1 MKVSTNFLEHQN
13 ILDNRYILQEMLGS
27 GLTSKV
33 FKVLD
38 VQTGEIKAAK
48 IFENNMSETF
58 QKEAKIINLLNELNV
73 PSNIKCYSIDIGY
86 LSQGEEK
93 EQKMYEIQEYGE
105 HGSLFDRVE
114 STQEGFSED
123 VCKYLLLQILNAM
136 EALHSKG
143 ICHRDFKPENMLF
156 VGDNYE
162 LKLCDFGFAIRFLNK
177 ENQKR
182 KLRNPV
188 GTPYYCAP
196 EILEGKNY
204 DGEKVDIFSIGASL
218 FVLMTRKFGFEE
230 AKVNNISMKVSKIL
244 YKLIKTKQ
252 YEKYWEY
259 IEKYFKI
266 QNLSEQFKN
275 LFVKMVAYNPEERPT
290 IDEIRKDDFMKDIT
304 NENLELLTEL
314 KKKMIKELN
323 QTDE

>member
-1 MKVSTNFLEHQN
+1 MKVSTNFLEHQK
-13 ILDNRYILQEMLGS
+13 ILDNRYILQDMLGS

-86 LSQGEEK
+86 QTQGEEK

-123 VCKYLLLQILNAM
+123 VCKYLLFKILNAM

-156 VGDNYE
+156 VGDDYE

-275 LFVKMVAYNPEERPT
+275 LFVKMVAYNPEDRPT
-290 IDEIRKDDFMKDIT
+290 IDEIRNDDFMKDIT
-304 NENLELLTEL
+304 NENLELLTEV

>member
-86 LSQGEEK
+86 LAQDEKK
-93 EQKMYEIQEYGE
+93 EQKMYEILEYGE

-136 EALHSKG
+136 EAIHSKG

-304 NENLELLTEL
+304 NENLDLLTEL

>member
-136 EALHSKG
+136 EAIHSKG